1 MLNFRKPLK
10 LLSIILI
17 LALFFTGC
25 QTSDSNEAFNSKNKG
40 KLVVHYID
48 VGQADSIL
56 VQVNNRNLLIDAG
69 NNDDKDK
76 IISYLQKQGVK
87 RLDYVVATHPHEDH
101 IGGMSAVV
109 RKFPIG
115 DFYAPKVT
123 NTTKTFENMIT
134 SLNGKK
140 IKAAKAGVDLNL
152 GENTKCEILAPN
164 SDKYEDLNNYSAV
177 IKITYGEN
185 KFLFMGDAEKLS
197 ENEILSKNFDISS
210 DVIKIGHHGSSSSS
224 GKAFLDKVSPKIAV
238 ISCGRNNDY
247 GHPHKE
253 TLSELK
259 TRKITTYRTDIDGTI
274 VLIADGKKISKQ

>member
-1 MLNFRKPLK
+1 MLCYKKSLK
-10 LLSIILI
+10 ILSIIL
-17 LALFFTGC
+17 LFALLFTGC
-25 QTSDSNEAFNSKNKG
+25 QTVNSNEAFSSKNVD
-40 KLVVHYID
+40 KLVIHYID

-56 VQVNNRNLLIDAG
+56 IQVNSKNLLIDAG

-87 RLDYVVATHPHEDH
+87 KLDYVIATHPHEDH
-101 IGGMSAVV
+101 IGSMSAVIK
-109 RKFPIG
+109 KFPIG

-134 SLNGKK
+134 ALNGKK
-140 IKAAKAGVDLNL
+140 VKIAKAGVELNL
-152 GENTKCEILAPN
+152 GENVKCEMLAPN

-177 IKITYGEN
+177 IKITYGDN

-224 GKAFLDKVSPKIAV
+224 SKVFLDKVSPKIAV

-259 TRKITTYRTDIDGTI
+259 SRKITTYRTDIDGNI
-274 VLIADGKKISKQ
+274 ILISDGKKISKQ